1 MNTALTEYR
10 VKPNAIMT
18 SHNAAND
25 HVASDNAA
33 SSNSKN
39 VASASICH
47 SEEITAVLT
56 LYDNGTICEC
66 NKAAGELLG
75 CTPGKLTWQHISR
88 FLPQLAETAL
98 MQGEKINPNLRF
110 LSHIGYSFEMIGF
123 SGVHFACALFFNE
136 VENFGRHCLRIIIRP
151 ITQEYALA

>member
-10 VKPNAIMT
+10 VDHNVVTT
-18 SHNAAND
+18 SDNAAND
-25 HVASDNAA
+25 HVASDNAT

-39 VASASICH
+39 AASASICH
-47 SEEITAVLT
+47 SEEITAVIT

-88 FLPQLAETAL
+88 FLPQLAEIAL

-110 LSHIGYSFEMIGF
+110 LSRIGYSFEMIGF
-123 SGVHFACALFFNE
+123 GGVHFACALFFNE
-136 VENFGRHCLRIIIRP
+136 VENLGRHSLRLIIRP
-151 ITQEYALA
+151 MTQKYALA